1 MGMSLPLLY
10 KVDTLRADFYSIDP
24 RHGRKGVRQAL
35 QRKEL
40 VGQGPLELVP
50 GCLFHNKASL

>member
-24 RHGRKGVRQAL
+24 RHGRKWVRQAL
-35 QRKEL
+35 QRK
-40 VGQGPLELVP
+40 
-50 GCLFHNKASL
+50 